1 MSVTV
6 LSQDGNCFTLKVCID
21 PGKSF
26 LDTEAAIQDTV
37 NQAGCLLTS
46 HALKAFDT
54 DGQAISVKGEKLSSK
69 GLHHKVYQSP
79 FGPIDVHR
87 HIYQNTRGGET
98 FCPLEKDAGIV
109 ITFTPKFAKSITSKV
124 TGTNTREVIRD
135 LKENHGRTIVL
146 SHAQKIVDFVGSMAQ
161 AADEEWTYE
170 TPKPDVPVKTV
181 AIGVDGAHMLMV
193 EDGWRQAMTG
203 TIALYDRLGV
213 RLHTT
218 YIGASPELGRETF
231 LRRMEKEIRTVKKE
245 FPRALFMG
253 IADGAPTNWEFLEK
267 HTEVQVLDFYHAAE
281 YLSGVADVAFPEDK
295 ANRNEWLHNACH
307 RMKHDMGGAKTNIKM
322 ISTLRNSKPL
332 NKEDEK
338 VLEGAATY
346 FRNNLPRMNYYLHES
361 ANRPIGSG
369 VTEAACK
376 VIIKQRLCGSGMRWK
391 PEGAGAIIS
400 LRCLNQ
406 SDGRWEQFWKK
417 SLEVGYPDGWS
428 STS

>member
-6 LSQDGNCFTLKVCID
+6 LSQDGNCFTLKVCVD
-21 PGKSF
+21 PSNVF
-26 LDTEAAIQDTV
+26 LTTEEKIQDAV
-37 NQAGCLLTS
+37 NKIGSLLTS
-46 HALKAFDT
+46 QALKALDS
-54 DGQAISVKGEKLSSK
+54 DGRPITVNDERLTSK

-79 FGPIDVHR
+79 YGSVEVDR
-87 HIYQNTRGGET
+87 HIYQTARGGET
-98 FCPLEKDAGIV
+98 YCPLEKCAGMV
-109 ITFTPKFAKSITSKV
+109 ITFTPKFAKMLTSKV
-124 TGTNTREVIRD
+124 SGTNTREVIRD
-135 LKENHGRTIVL
+135 LRENHGRPIAL

-161 AADEEWTYE
+161 AADEAWTYE
-170 TPKPDVPVKTV
+170 TPKPDAPVKTV

-193 EDGWRQAMTG
+193 QDGWRQAMVG
-203 TIALYDRLGV
+203 TIALYDRLGE

-231 LRRMEKEIRTVKKE
+231 IRRMEKEIATVKRE

-267 HTEVQVLDFYHAAE
+267 HTEVQVLDFYHATE
-281 YLSGVADVAFPEDK
+281 YLTGVANVVFPVDKDARED
-295 ANRNEWLHNACH
+295 WLQKACH
-307 RMKHDMGGAKTNIKM
+307 RMKHDRGGARTNVKM
-322 ISTLRNSKPL
+322 ISTLRNSRKL
-332 NKEDEK
+332 KKDEDK
-338 VLEGAATY
+338 VLEGAANY
-346 FRNNLPRMNYYLHES
+346 FRNNLPRMNYQLQVS
-361 ANRPIGSG
+361 CNRPIGSG

-406 SDGRWEQFWKK
+406 SDARWDHFWKK
-417 SLEVGYPDGWS
+417 SQDVGYPDGWS